1 LEDLDI
7 SIGEVEG
14 AAALLGF
21 GGVCSGLDFGLNPSN
36 KRVRNRFGAREND
49 LAARERNLAGGSR
62 RGAGGRRAAHRVAS
76 WGRSTLSSPAAGW
89 KRALGPRVCP
99 FSRADRGAPV
109 PFSLSF
115 SLSASKDFCDV
126 AMHTARLHG
135 SIILA
140 LRVPLPRRAPRSRSR
155 SSRSRRPG
163 TWSG

>member
-1 LEDLDI
+1 MRPLGENRLSPRRRNLHWSWCRGPLGESRHLD
-7 SIGEVEG
+7 GEVEG
-14 AAALLGF
+14 AVALLGF
-21 GGVCSGLDFGLNPSN
+21 GGVCSGLDLGLNPSN

-62 RGAGGRRAAHRVAS
+62 RGAGGRRAAHRIAS

-115 SLSASKDFCDV
+115 LSLPAKIFVTYPYIQPAYAYV
-126 AMHTARLHG
+126 A
-135 SIILA
+135 
-140 LRVPLPRRAPRSRSR
+140 P
-155 SSRSRRPG
+155 
-163 TWSG
+163 